1 MISVVWLL
9 ILDGLVSG
17 FRKLISWEFHTQMV
31 KKDILKY
38 KYSVSCYSVMSK
50 RTKINPFSWLKTH
63 SMKMNK
69 FRTV

>member
-31 KKDILKY
+31 KKRYIQ
-38 KYSVSCYSVMSK
+38 
-50 RTKINPFSWLKTH
+50 IQIFSELLFCDEQK
-63 SMKMNK
+63 N
-69 FRTV
+69 